1 MHAHTRGNE
10 CAQVSL
16 ALSSSRDHHRLI
28 LFFSN
33 RLSIGSGVAVVV
45 LVVSR
50 NVVLVPF
57 GIAVKSN
64 SIVPIMI
71 MKINYCYCT
80 LLTKMLIQL
89 KLVIVPNLNG
99 KIRQY
104 TTFSFTNTIKM
115 ILRQIRDL
123 YMYNSLITFFVT
135 TICFSAGKYW
145 KGNTNL

>member
-1 MHAHTRGNE
+1 M
-10 CAQVSL
+10 
-16 ALSSSRDHHRLI
+16 
-28 LFFSN
+28 
-33 RLSIGSGVAVVV
+33 
-45 LVVSR
+45 SR

-64 SIVPIMI
+64 SIVPTM
-71 MKINYCYCT
+71 NNENQLLLYCT

-123 YMYNSLITFFVT
+123 YNSLITFFVT